1 MDPPPPGRILG
12 LPFWQA
18 GVVVTVKDT
27 VRALLD
33 RLPDDCSLDDV
44 LYHLYVVQAAARG
57 VADGDA
63 GRTLSHE
70 QVALELRRKWLL
82 GSVQ

>member
-1 MDPPPPGRILG
+1 
-12 LPFWQA
+12 
-18 GVVVTVKDT
+18 
-27 VRALLD
+27 
-33 RLPDDCSLDDV
+33 
-44 LYHLYVVQAAARG
+44 

>member
-1 MDPPPPGRILG
+1 MEG
-12 LPFWQA
+12 A
-18 GVVVTVKDT
+18 VTAKET

-44 LYHLYVVQAAARG
+44 LYHLYVVQAVARG
-57 VADGDA
+57 VADADA

-70 QVALELRRKWLL
+70 QVALELRRKWQL
-82 GSVQ
+82 GSGQ